1 MADLYAEHEKEEA
14 LTTAQ
19 NKLAASNAIIES
31 AKKSAQNQLETSSDK
46 HNSSKTNLPASAH
59 THIPDTIIIPPSL
72 NFTNKNSETEVTVDD
87 LPLQS
92 IPLTPVRYQGTLCA
106 QLESTI
112 SHPNIITLESLGCSL
127 LTLEDELKT
136 SGIFDETSALLLYS
150 LSWMIHYIIE
160 YTIGTSFNI
169 SLHLFR
175 ANSRQFLVV
184 FSADYLSNIRIS
196 QEAEAEAQR

>member
-19 NKLAASNAIIES
+19 NKLTASNAIIES

-46 HNSSKTNLPASAH
+46 HNSSKTHLPAL
-59 THIPDTIIIPPSL
+59 THRQTPDTIIIPPSL

-92 IPLTPVRYQGTLCA
+92 IPLTHALYQGTLGA

-112 SHPNIITLESLGCSL
+112 SHLNIFTLKSLGYSL

-136 SGIFDETSALLLYS
+136 SVIFDKRL
-150 LSWMIHYIIE
+150 
-160 YTIGTSFNI
+160 
-169 SLHLFR
+169 
-175 ANSRQFLVV
+175 Q
-184 FSADYLSNIRIS
+184 
-196 QEAEAEAQR
+196 